1 MSDTPAQ
8 PAVFYYSTAQQL
20 EDAELWFGPHASR
33 EIAAEKCRTRWPDVG
48 FWIAEGRAQANRL
61 DVIDRGLFQPDGLV
75 GQSFDLI
82 NEELIGEGG
91 EGGSWEW
98 SPDAI
103 DTLVQR
109 LNVQFAAW
117 ATEHGYQRGWTL
129 DLTAEEWTPAQA
141 TVPEEARNRPM
152 LSLAGS
158 RP

>member
-1 MSDTPAQ
+1 MSDATAQ

-33 EIAAEKCRTRWPDVG
+33 EIAAEKCRARWPDVG
-48 FWIAEGRAQANRL
+48 FWTAEGRAQTNHL
-61 DVIDRGLFQPDGLV
+61 DVIDSGLFQPDGLV
-75 GQSFDLI
+75 RQAFDLI

-98 SPDAI
+98 SAEAI
-103 DTLVQR
+103 DNLVQR

-129 DLTAEEWTPAQA
+129 DLTAEEWIPALA
-141 TVPEEARNRPM
+141 TVAEETRDRPM
-152 LSLAGS
+152 LSLVGG